1 NCFCLPNRRD
11 AKAKTPRMKIR
22 GVFFYAAG
30 SCETTTVGVTMTAS
44 DAADADLGRYAS
56 RRDQPITRS
65 TDQPGSLHRIAGG
78 HPSRARRPRVAR
90 LRHAKTPRH
99 AVAFSVTASRRR
111 PARRDQ

>member
-1 NCFCLPNRRD
+1 MCGRVVRDHDGWRDDDCIGCRRC
-11 AKAKTPRMKIR
+11 RSRQIR
-22 GVFFYAAG
+22 VQA
-30 SCETTTVGVTMTAS
+30 
-44 DAADADLGRYAS
+44 
-56 RRDQPITRS
+56 RS
-65 TDQPGSLHRIAGG
+65 PDQPGRLRRIAGG